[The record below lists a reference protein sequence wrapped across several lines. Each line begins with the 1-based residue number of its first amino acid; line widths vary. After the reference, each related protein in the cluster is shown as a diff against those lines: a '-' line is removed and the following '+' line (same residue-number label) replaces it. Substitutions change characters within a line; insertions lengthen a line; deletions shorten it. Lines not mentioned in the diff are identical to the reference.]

1 MTDQTIQMENIMTLD
16 KLLKENRLAAN
27 LSVDEVALKLNLKS
41 SVILDIENNLEQII
55 ADNTYS
61 AIYLRGYLAN
71 YSKVV
76 GLPDIKSYPE
86 YQQLTH
92 PEKQVTTLKS
102 PNILR
107 AKKKSSKKI
116 IWVILLLLV
125 ISIAGLVHF
134 GKLSTV
140 FAVATAKI
148 KTANIEMRLPE
159 YSDDNV
165 SISGTE
171 GEQSINSIEPVTETA
186 VKVETET
193 EIEP

>member
-1 MTDQTIQMENIMTLD
+1 M
-16 KLLKENRLAAN
+16 
-27 LSVDEVALKLNLKS
+27 
-41 SVILDIENNLEQII
+41 
-55 ADNTYS
+55 
-61 AIYLRGYLAN
+61 
-71 YSKVV
+71 
-76 GLPDIKSYPE
+76 
-86 YQQLTH
+86 
-92 PEKQVTTLKS
+92 TTLKS

-171 GEQSINSIEPVTETA
+171 GEQPINSIEPVTETA